1 MTADLDRLRVLI
13 TVMTYPHPKESH
25 DEVVCTAGVTEAG
38 EWVRLFPIDYRYR
51 PKQQQFHKY
60 QWIELD
66 VLPRGYKT
74 DGRKESREPKL
85 DSIQLKGEPLP
96 TANKWQAR
104 REIIDRLPHHTVQQL
119 IQLHQK
125 EQVSL
130 GVVRPKRVI
139 DLEITPTER
148 DWKPKYQQIF
158 NQLRLFGKP
167 PRPLR
172 KIPFE
177 FRYVF
182 ECEDDDKPRRALI
195 TDWELGV
202 LYLGEEARLGAEEA
216 AAESVKN
223 KFLGEICR
231 QDKDT
236 RFFMGTVFPH
246 NTWIVVGTFWP
257 PQITEHQGMLF

>member
-1 MTADLDRLRVLI
+1 
-13 TVMTYPHPKESH
+13 MTYPHPKQSH
-25 DEVVCTAGVTEAG
+25 DEVVCTAGVTDAG
-38 EWVRLFPIDYRYR
+38 DWIRLFPIDYRYR

-74 DGRKESREPKL
+74 DVRRESREPRL
-85 DSIQLKGEPLP
+85 DSIRLIGERLSS
-96 TANKWQAR
+96 ANGWHAR
-104 REIIDRLPHHTVQQL
+104 REIIDRLPHHTVDEL
-119 IQLHQK
+119 MRLYEEEH
-125 EQVSL
+125 VSL

-139 DLEITPTER
+139 DLEVTSTDR
-148 DWKPKYQQIF
+148 DWEPKYQQIF
-158 NQLRLFGKP
+158 KQMRLFGDP

-202 LYLGEEARLGAEEA
+202 LYLREEARLGSEQA
-216 AAESVKN
+216 AADSVRDR
-223 KFLGEICR
+223 FLGEICGE
-231 QDKDT
+231 DKDT

-257 PQITEHQGMLF
+257 PKIRERQARLF